1 MSDLHFKKPGLM
13 SRRIILGT
21 TIGGGVAFF
30 IFGILFWGGFN
41 TAMEATNQM
50 DFCISCH
57 EMEENVFQEYKPTIH
72 YSNRTGVRA
81 TCPDCHVPRPWIHK
95 MVRKIQASNE
105 VFHKIMGTVDT
116 PEKFDQHRLTM
127 AKRVWNAMKNTDS
140 RECRNC
146 HNFESM
152 NPEFQRPRARKQ
164 HLNAFE
170 TGQTCIDCHKGI
182 AHKSVRK
189 LLSDEELEQLE
200 KPDPRYVRQIPEMYK
215 IGLERVEAKEAEMAA
230 NEQAEKEK
238 ERAARQA
245 AKAAEK
251 VRIEQA
257 VDAALQNYKAQMSG
271 AAVAAAAG
279 AGAARGYGIDWDGV
293 PSRQVTIFYPG
304 ETSMEWV
311 LTGKDHGGAR
321 PLTIG
326 GRMFTVALLVAG
338 VAFIAYG
345 LEYLLT
351 ANLGDTWRE
360 RRMMRTIENLENH
373 VILCGYGRVGQ
384 SAITSLKNSKRQV
397 VVLEK
402 DVEKTAVLE
411 ENNLLYLIGDAT
423 KDELLQQA
431 GIDRAWGLLI
441 CTGDD
446 SRNLFIVLS
455 ARALN
460 SDLYIVTRS
469 VDAENERKMRR
480 AGANRVVSP
489 YQIGGQHMA
498 NIVIRPHV
506 TDFFDVVTL
515 DGGIELWVEEL
526 VISETSPLIGKAV
539 GQANI
544 RQETGVSII
553 AMWREGRSTIPDAH
567 TILQANDELIVIG
580 TRDQLAKMEKLT
592 GIEVGQL

>member
-1 MSDLHFKKPGLM
+1 MFANLTRM
-13 SRRIILGT
+13 NRRVLALIVIP
-21 TIGGGVAFF
+21 FF
-30 IFGILFWGGFN
+30 LF
-41 TAMEATNQM
+41 A
-50 DFCISCH
+50 I
-57 EMEENVFQEYKPTIH
+57 
-72 YSNRTGVRA
+72 
-81 TCPDCHVPRPWIHK
+81 
-95 MVRKIQASNE
+95 
-105 VFHKIMGTVDT
+105 GTVGYMLI
-116 PEKFDQHRLTM
+116 EGWSGFDAFYMTAITLTT
-127 AKRVWNAMKNTDS
+127 VG
-140 RECRNC
+140 
-146 HNFESM
+146 F
-152 NPEFQRPRARKQ
+152 
-164 HLNAFE
+164 
-170 TGQTCIDCHKGI
+170 
-182 AHKSVRK
+182 
-189 LLSDEELEQLE
+189 
-200 KPDPRYVRQIPEMYK
+200 
-215 IGLERVEAKEAEMAA
+215 
-230 NEQAEKEK
+230 
-238 ERAARQA
+238 
-245 AKAAEK
+245 
-251 VRIEQA
+251 
-257 VDAALQNYKAQMSG
+257 
-271 AAVAAAAG
+271 
-279 AGAARGYGIDWDGV
+279 
-293 PSRQVTIFYPG
+293 G
-304 ETSMEWV
+304 EV
-311 LTGKDHGGAR
+311 R

-567 TILQANDELIVIG
+567 TNLQMGDELIVIG
-580 TRDQLAKMEKLT
+580 TREQLSKLEELT
-592 GIEVGQL
+592 GVELGHL